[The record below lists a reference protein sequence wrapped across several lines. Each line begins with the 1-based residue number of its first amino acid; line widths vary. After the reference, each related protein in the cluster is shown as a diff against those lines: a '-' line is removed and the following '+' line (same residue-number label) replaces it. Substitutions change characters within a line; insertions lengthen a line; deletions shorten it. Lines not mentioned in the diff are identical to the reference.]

1 VYIGV
6 VVVVIRKNQPDLEE
20 YRWDFILLG
29 RVLPNEKDGSLLML
43 FLLLLV
49 SIMVGLDRLRMLA
62 PALGSSLTE
71 FEKEKEARV
80 LLGLLGKRRLT
91 IELSLLL
98 LRSLGRLVT
107 IMDER
112 LQ

>member
-1 VYIGV
+1 
-6 VVVVIRKNQPDLEE
+6 
-20 YRWDFILLG
+20 LG
-29 RVLPNEKDGSLLML
+29 RVLPNEEDGSLLML
-43 FLLLLV
+43 LPV

-80 LLGLLGKRRLT
+80 LLGLLGKIRLT

-98 LRSLGRLVT
+98 LRSLGGAVT

-112 LQ
+112 QQGY

>member
-1 VYIGV
+1 M
-6 VVVVIRKNQPDLEE
+6 
-20 YRWDFILLG
+20 G
-29 RVLPNEKDGSLLML
+29 RVLPNEEDEALSILL

-98 LRSLGRLVT
+98 LRSLVGAVT
-107 IMDER
+107 IMEER